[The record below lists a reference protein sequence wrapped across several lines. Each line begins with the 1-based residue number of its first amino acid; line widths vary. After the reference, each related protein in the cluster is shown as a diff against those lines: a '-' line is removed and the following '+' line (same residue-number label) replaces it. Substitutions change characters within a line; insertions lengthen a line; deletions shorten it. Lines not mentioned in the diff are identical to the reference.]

1 MFRKLIL
8 SLTAALLMAGA
19 PALAQSAPPENALPL
34 SEVIAQIEAMEGVHY
49 IDEVDWDD
57 DGYWEIEYY
66 LRNGTKVEVKIDPV
80 TGAVRR

>member
-1 MFRKLIL
+1 MFRKLIV

-19 PALAQSAPPENALPL
+19 PALAQSAPPEGALPL
-34 SEVIAQIEAMEGVHY
+34 SEVIAQIEATEGVHF
-49 IDEVDWDD
+49 IDEVEWDD